1 MGGRVVNSYLNII
14 EYMQCFFVFSS
25 TIEYIHVRCI
35 SNRVNG
41 DEIIAGDGDEIV
53 AGDGDEIIAG
63 DGDEIVAGD
72 ANDNSGNNIYVN
84 SFSIKIYH
92 CFGY

>member
-41 DEIIAGDGDEIV
+41 DEIIAGNRV
-53 AGDGDEIIAG
+53 N
-63 DGDEIVAGD
+63 GDEIVAGD
-72 ANDNSGNNIYVN
+72 ANDNSGNNIYIN

-92 CFGY
+92 RFGY

>member
-41 DEIIAGDGDEIV
+41 HEIV

-63 DGDEIVAGD
+63 DGDEIIAGD
-72 ANDNSGNNIYVN
+72 ANDNSGNNIYIN

>member
-1 MGGRVVNSYLNII
+1 MGGRMVNSYLNII

-41 DEIIAGDGDEIV
+41 DEIIAGD
-53 AGDGDEIIAG
+53 
-63 DGDEIVAGD
+63 

>member
-1 MGGRVVNSYLNII
+1 MGGRMVNSYLNII

-41 DEIIAGDGDEIV
+41 DEIIAGE
-53 AGDGDEIIAG
+53 
-63 DGDEIVAGD
+63 
-72 ANDNSGNNIYVN
+72 ANDNSCNNIYVN

-92 CFGY
+92 RFGY

>member
-1 MGGRVVNSYLNII
+1 MGGRMVNSYLNII

-41 DEIIAGDGDEIV
+41 DEIIAGDGDEI
-53 AGDGDEIIAG
+53 I
-63 DGDEIVAGD
+63 AGD
-72 ANDNSGNNIYVN
+72 ANDNSCNNIYIN

-92 CFGY
+92 RFGY